1 MYGLIPLG
9 IFHLAIS
16 LIAVASGAILLVREK
31 AITAAGRLGQV
42 YVVTT
47 FITCATA
54 LGIYQHGGFG
64 RAHILAILTLLALA
78 LAVAGSKKLFG
89 KASLLLE
96 IVSFSATFLFHMIP
110 ALNEIATRLPYG
122 NPLASSPEEP
132 ALKAA
137 TGLLLVLFL
146 IGAALQVR
154 RLKVSR

>member
-16 LIAVASGAILLVREK
+16 LIAVASGAILLFREK
-31 AITAAGRLGQV
+31 AITAAGKLGQV

-47 FITCATA
+47 LITAVTA

-64 RAHILAILTLLALA
+64 RAHVLAIITLLV
-78 LAVAGSKKLFG
+78 LAVAVAASKKLFG
-89 KASLLLE
+89 NASRTIE

-110 ALNEIATRLPYG
+110 ALNETATRLPYG
-122 NPLASSPEEP
+122 APLASSPEEP

-137 TGLLLVLFL
+137 TGLLLVLFM
-146 IGAALQVR
+146 IGATLQVR
-154 RLKVSR
+154 RLKASR